1 MVESKINVD
10 FLANTSDFSKGVT
23 RVNEMVETLDSLM
36 EKISRNASKP
46 LFDSSSLRSI
56 NDMVSSLKQAEQL
69 VNKIKPTSTTS
80 KRNRNA
86 NRSSGQNPFQTAL
99 RDDANKQIAQLRA
112 QLNRERSTIQNSSKL
127 IPNYTQSRGKVRTNQ
142 DFDTYV
148 TENKQNRAGVL
159 RREQARE
166 DNSSILIS

>member
-36 EKISRNASKP
+36 AKISRNASKP

-69 VNKIKPTSTTS
+69 VNKINSTETTS

-86 NRSSGQNPFQTAL
+86 NRSSGQDNPFRNAL

-112 QLNRERSTIQNSSKL
+112 QLNKERTTIQSSSKL

-148 TENKQNRAGVL
+148 TENKQNL
-159 RREQARE
+159 
-166 DNSSILIS
+166 S